1 MHRQKK
7 GSARRILN
15 SNCVTRRGNNS
26 RYHNSNNNSC
36 CHNNNNDNSCYH
48 MRFKSDTKIFSIG
61 QKQSNLGSNCKRV
74 SGLFYLRFLFLLFS
88 FSSASAAV
96 YC

>member
-26 RYHNSNNNSC
+26 CCHNSNNSC
-36 CHNNNNDNSCYH
+36 YHNNNSNNSCYH